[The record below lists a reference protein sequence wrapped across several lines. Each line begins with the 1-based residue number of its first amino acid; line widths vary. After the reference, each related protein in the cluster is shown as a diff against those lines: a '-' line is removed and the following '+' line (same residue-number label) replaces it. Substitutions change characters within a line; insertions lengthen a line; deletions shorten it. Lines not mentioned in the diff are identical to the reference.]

1 MSPRADIAALKARL
15 ARAESERDAWRAAGR
30 QENYLAAHS
39 MAEALALQLDELER
53 TARLAP
59 APRVAVIAST
69 APPADSA
76 DTRAREMA
84 ELCIT
89 FNGRRYGYR
98 GYRYERFADAVN
110 YARLDRA
117 RAVADP
123 DPDGGAALERV
134 AAPGDAERELMRAL
148 AITFADGVFH
158 WREYRYDRLAD
169 AVAYARRGETS

>member
-1 MSPRADIAALKARL
+1 MTPRADIAGLKARL

-30 QENYLAAHS
+30 QESYLAAYS
-39 MAEALALQLDELER
+39 MAEALALQLEELQR

-69 APPADSA
+69 APPADA
-76 DTRAREMA
+76 PDAREREMA

-89 FNGRRYGYR
+89 FNGRSYGYR
-98 GYRYERFADAVN
+98 GYRYDGLADAVN

-117 RAVADP
+117 RAFADP
-123 DPDGGAALERV
+123 GADD
-134 AAPGDAERELMRAL
+134 AAPPEDAHAPSDAERELMRAL
-148 AITFADGVFH
+148 AITFAGGAFH

-169 AVAYARRGETS
+169 AVAYARRR